1 MHPSPPPLHSHFHS
15 LISLPH
21 FSISDAVEWAGAWAY
36 KMESFGGNAPNT
48 DSRTTAALQIAPSSS
63 SAGEKEK
70 EKENTREEE
79 NVQLCAYCGF
89 EERFLGN
96 QFVMV
101 RKATNYVFPSHF
113 NMPLS
118 NSLYL
123 SLSLSLSLSG
133 SDMGGM
139 GR

>member
-1 MHPSPPPLHSHFHS
+1 
-15 LISLPH
+15 
-21 FSISDAVEWAGAWAY
+21 
-36 KMESFGGNAPNT
+36 MESFGGNAPNT

-118 NSLYL
+118 IYLYL
-123 SLSLSLSLSG
+123 SISLSLTHTLSLSLSG